1 MSRLCPACGGRGS
14 KKYSSNIT
22 EEKFTPTTYASR
34 KSPELMHHA
43 LLQCENCSS
52 LFVEVLPDSDE
63 LIRNYVD
70 ASFDSQVESEF
81 AAKTYCKYL
90 DKLNLIRGK
99 RILDIGCGDGAFIQ
113 LALVLGADSVQGIEP
128 SSGALT
134 SAGKMMDMIRAE
146 SIEVC
151 DYSAEFNLAT
161 CFQTLEHLARPNQT
175 ITKMFDALV
184 PGGFIAVV
192 CHDRLSLVNR
202 LLGRKSPIFDIEH
215 LQMFSSK
222 GLDSLI
228 GNAGLEIVHSK
239 QIVNRYPLGYWL
251 RLIPLPGSLRKLI
264 EQNRRSHFLSLPI
277 SLMVGNRLVVAKKL
291 SQAT

>member
-1 MSRLCPACGGRGS
+1 MTRLCPACGGRGS
-14 KKYSSNIT
+14 KKYSSNIN

-43 LLQCENCSS
+43 LFQCENCSS
-52 LFVEVLPDSDE
+52 LFVEVLPNSDE

-81 AAKTYCKYL
+81 AAKTYCRYL
-90 DKLNLIRGK
+90 DKLNLICGN
-99 RILDIGCGDGAFIQ
+99 RILDIGCGDGAFIK

-128 SSGALT
+128 SVGALT

-146 SIEVC
+146 S
-151 DYSAEFNLAT
+151 
-161 CFQTLEHLARPNQT
+161 
-175 ITKMFDALV
+175 
-184 PGGFIAVV
+184 VV

-215 LQMFSSK
+215 LQMFSSQ

-228 GNAGLEIVHSK
+228 RNAGLEIVYSK

-264 EQNRRSHFLSLPI
+264 EQNRRSRFLSLPI

>member
-1 MSRLCPACGGRGS
+1 MTRVCPACGGRGS

-52 LFVEVLPDSDE
+52 LFVEVLPDSEE

-81 AAKTYCKYL
+81 AAKTYCRYL
-90 DKLNLIRGK
+90 DKINLIRGN

-113 LALVLGADSVQGIEP
+113 LAMVLGADSVQGIEP
-128 SSGALT
+128 SIGALT
-134 SAGKMMDMIRAE
+134 SGGKMMDMIRAE
-146 SIEVC
+146 PIEVC
-151 DYSAEFNLAT
+151 DYSAEFDLAT
-161 CFQTLEHLARPNQT
+161 CFQTLEHVARPNQT

-215 LQMFSSK
+215 LQMFSSQ
-222 GLDSLI
+222 GLDLMI
-228 GNAGLEIVHSK
+228 RNAGLEIVYSK

-251 RLIPLPGSLRKLI
+251 LLFPLPRRLKKLI
-264 EQNRRSHFLSLPI
+264 ERKRRSQILGFPI
-277 SLMVGNRLVVAKKL
+277 SLMVGNRLVVAKI
-291 SQAT
+291 